1 MKKITK
7 NTILADILE
16 VPGAKEILAKYHLPC
31 LSCPLAQSEIQ
42 RLKLGN
48 VCEKYDINA
57 KDLIK
62 ELNQLL

>member
-1 MKKITK
+1 MKKITQ

-16 VPGAKEILAKYHLPC
+16 IPRAEETLAKYHLPC
-31 LSCPLAQSEIQ
+31 LSCPLAQAEIQ

-48 VCEKYDINA
+48 VCKKYDINA

>member
-1 MKKITK
+1 MKKINQ
-7 NTILADILE
+7 NTILAKILE
-16 VPGAKEILAKYHLPC
+16 INGAEEILAKYHLPC

-42 RLKLGN
+42 RLKIGS
-48 VCEKYDINA
+48 VCKKYDINA